1 MDMRS
6 RSDALAAVM
15 SVFLP
20 VLTIPVGPLAALA
33 VAVVCFLR
41 TA

>member
-15 SVFLP
+15 SVFLL
-20 VLTIPVGPLAALA
+20 VLIISVGMLAALA
-33 VAVVCFLR
+33 VAAACLLR
-41 TA
+41 MA